1 MEIDLTKIENSCGK
15 QPENQEFFIVG
26 NDPNF
31 IFENDPNFNV
41 IRLFDIEGNIIN
53 VNSWFECANYVYGGW
68 SINYNAF
75 SGDLFFFGI
84 SSSLLFLYVGFKI
97 LNRKFISK

>member
-1 MEIDLTKIENSCGK
+1 MEIDLNLIEESCGK

-31 IFENDPNFNV
+31 ETL
-41 IRLFDIEGNIIN
+41 RLFDIDGNVIN
-53 VNSWFECANYVYGGW
+53 VNSWFECANYVNGGW
-68 SINYNAF
+68 ALNYNTF

-84 SSSLLFLYVGFKI
+84 TSGLLLLYSSIKL
-97 LNRKFISK
+97 FISKNK